1 MNIREFIPKHKDDH
15 LAIEALRNLS
25 FEEIKPIIPDLLEW
39 LQDINWPIAG
49 PIADILK
56 PFSDQLVPD
65 IIKILQT
72 NDGIWKLWILKT
84 LVRNNKDETLLN
96 ELKRISMSPTKD
108 EIEGEVD
115 IEASEILNELG

>member
-1 MNIREFIPKHKDDH
+1 M
-15 LAIEALRNLS
+15 
-25 FEEIKPIIPDLLEW
+25 LEW